1 MIGYEDTVVPQIINA
16 ILARQNFIL
25 LGLRGQAKSRIIRQ
39 LIGLLDEVTPILRG
53 SEVNDDPFRPISKHG
68 RTLLEECGDSAGI
81 VIALSFLVAEI
92 ILTRYGHTRAGYSAG
107 GLFFSFGDALAVIS
121 VVASGNKG
129 FQVTLALMAGA
140 WLIGAARAPIA
151 WLGERRSSAA
161 MVAAADALQ
170 PIVGIATQVLRIP
183 GIVTGL
189 AGGNYIGAAAIACWR
204 ALASAMRCLSR

>member
-1 MIGYEDTVVPQIINA
+1 MEPAMQPSRITRIYRNAVRPFAAMKSENIGGLVSMA
-16 ILARQNFIL
+16 GSCLFL
-25 LGLRGQAKSRIIRQ
+25 LG
-39 LIGLLDEVTPILRG
+39 
-53 SEVNDDPFRPISKHG
+53 
-68 RTLLEECGDSAGI
+68 GDSAGI

-107 GLFFSFGDALAVIS
+107 GLFFSFGDALAMIS

-140 WLIGAARAPIA
+140 WLIGAARALIA
-151 WLGERRSSAA
+151 WLGQRRGSAA

-170 PIVGIATQVLRIP
+170 PIVGIATLVLRIP

-189 AGGNYIGAAAIACWR
+189 AGGSYIGAAAIACWGAADVLVGR
-204 ALASAMRCLSR
+204 LQDVVRKYFTRSKPAAPYN